1 VGVTYGQ
8 MRSIK
13 GRSRGHAG
21 LFIVMVNVVG
31 CCHLSVNMCD
41 WRVAGWL
48 DGSVFFF
55 ITVNKLYI
63 LYE

>member
-21 LFIVMVNVVG
+21 LFTCDG
-31 CCHLSVNMCD
+31 ECCGLLSFV
-41 WRVAGWL
+41 
-48 DGSVFFF
+48 S
-55 ITVNKLYI
+55 
-63 LYE
+63 

>member
-13 GRSRGHAG
+13 GRSRGHA

-31 CCHLSVNMCD
+31 CCQLSVNMCD

-48 DGSVFFF
+48 DGSV
-55 ITVNKLYI
+55 L
-63 LYE
+63 

>member
-21 LFIVMVNVVG
+21 FIVMVTVVG
-31 CCHLSVNMCD
+31 CCQLICVTGELL
-41 WRVAGWL
+41 VGWL
-48 DGSVFFF
+48 DGSV
-55 ITVNKLYI
+55 L
-63 LYE
+63 